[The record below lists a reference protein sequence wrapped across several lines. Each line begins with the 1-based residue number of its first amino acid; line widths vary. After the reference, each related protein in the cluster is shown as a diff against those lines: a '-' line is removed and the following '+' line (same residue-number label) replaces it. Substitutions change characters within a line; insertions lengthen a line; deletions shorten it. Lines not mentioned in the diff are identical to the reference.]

1 MVHLAT
7 IEWLNEINLFSDI
20 YDSIFPEIIGY
31 SESWEPEYMELTK
44 FETDMVISE
53 KNEGTIISSVIFES
67 SRLML

>member
-1 MVHLAT
+1 
-7 IEWLNEINLFSDI
+7 
-20 YDSIFPEIIGY
+20 
-31 SESWEPEYMELTK
+31 MELTK